1 MKEGIVKNVGQNFT
15 FQIEWMSIYVLN
27 VKQFWL
33 KINGRIILDK
43 VIERLGLLTDILIAM
58 SRSFG

>member
-1 MKEGIVKNVGQNFT
+1 LKEGIVKNVGQNFT